1 MDDELL
7 KVSEVAQI
15 LRITRKSVYDLMKA
29 NLLPYVVVGVSRGRR
44 IRRSALN
51 AFLNSPNRGLYNH
64 DGESYNPLN
73 DKTPTLAPVVNPLG

>member
-1 MDDELL
+1 MEDELL
-7 KVSEVAQI
+7 KVNEVAQI

-51 AFLNSPNRGLYNH
+51 AFLNNPNRDLYNSG
-64 DGESYNPLN
+64 GEPYNPDNAL
-73 DKTPTLAPVVNPLG
+73 KPSHAGV